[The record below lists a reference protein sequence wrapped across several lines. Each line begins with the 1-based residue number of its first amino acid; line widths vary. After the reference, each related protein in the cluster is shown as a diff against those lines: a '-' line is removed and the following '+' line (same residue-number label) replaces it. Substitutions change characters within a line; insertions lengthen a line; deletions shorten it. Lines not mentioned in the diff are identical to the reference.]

1 MTFLVRQK
9 NSEKIFSNIPNCFL
23 TLENSFNFFSTVFIS
38 QIGTVGKNSKEFS
51 MIRKQYFIFKNIF
64 SEYITNFHSDS
75 SDFQNL
81 ILGSSIDGIRTC
93 DIKNTVGNSIRY
105 FLKTNSN
112 GSWQPRSFLM
122 VFFIQCKNC
131 MSVEKISLESGKL
144 SVFKVHFILSVA
156 KLYYYCCELARRVS
170 LGCKWPHITTRDRL
184 FAILAS
190 EEKNAFTLP
199 AWKVSMKT
207 KRSKF

>member
-1 MTFLVRQK
+1 
-9 NSEKIFSNIPNCFL
+9 
-23 TLENSFNFFSTVFIS
+23 
-38 QIGTVGKNSKEFS
+38 
-51 MIRKQYFIFKNIF
+51 
-64 SEYITNFHSDS
+64 
-75 SDFQNL
+75 
-81 ILGSSIDGIRTC
+81 
-93 DIKNTVGNSIRY
+93 
-105 FLKTNSN
+105 
-112 GSWQPRSFLM
+112 M

-190 EEKNAFTLP
+190 EKKCIHFACLESFHENKTF
-199 AWKVSMKT
+199 KVLKIRGNSGIFCLLQYPGVMGSNPTMDELKI
-207 KRSKF
+207 RI

>member
-1 MTFLVRQK
+1 
-9 NSEKIFSNIPNCFL
+9 
-23 TLENSFNFFSTVFIS
+23 
-38 QIGTVGKNSKEFS
+38 
-51 MIRKQYFIFKNIF
+51 
-64 SEYITNFHSDS
+64 
-75 SDFQNL
+75 
-81 ILGSSIDGIRTC
+81 
-93 DIKNTVGNSIRY
+93 
-105 FLKTNSN
+105 
-112 GSWQPRSFLM
+112 M

-190 EEKNAFTLP
+190 EEKKMHSLCLP
-199 AWKVSMKT
+199 GKFPWKQSVQSFKNQGTFQQSKIKVSQVQIPSMDFKSQ
-207 KRSKF
+207 KSPNKNSKIHIVLEENIFEYSKLFFDPWKFFWIVFNCDQFMI

>member
-1 MTFLVRQK
+1 MSLQ
-9 NSEKIFSNIPNCFL
+9 IFIR
-23 TLENSFNFFSTVFIS
+23 TLL
-38 QIGTVGKNSKEFS
+38 NSKS
-51 MIRKQYFIFKNIF
+51 YFWFIHWWDLNPWYQK
-64 SEYITNFHSDS
+64 YICKF
-75 SDFQNL
+75 
-81 ILGSSIDGIRTC
+81 
-93 DIKNTVGNSIRY
+93 

-112 GSWQPRSFLM
+112 GSWQPWSFLM

-190 EEKNAFTLP
+190 EKNAFTLP